1 MEIRRALTPAIA
13 ALALTLGLWATGYAQ
28 TAAPTPAP
36 MPTNPNWCPGVP
48 ESPPPPHFENFAG
61 QWAAIYKDCSRLGL
75 PHSHWIGCLHMCGA
89 ARGSWATSHNPPPE
103 SPFPQSTSVPQ
114 GPIPLPG
121 GGEGYVLPLL
131 PPPGKPGATATPS
144 APQGSSDP
152 PGLVPGGHSLVLI
165 WMRRT
170 TGSRP
175 TLLRTS
181 LQRRS

>member
-48 ESPPPPHFENFAG
+48 ESPAPPRYPPSD
-61 QWAAIYKDCSRLGL
+61 WAALYKGCSSLSL
-75 PHSHWIGCLHMCGA
+75 PRHSWIACRRVCMGA
-89 ARGSWATSHNPPPE
+89 RADWATSHNPPAA
-103 SPFPQSTSVPQ
+103 SPFPLSTNVPQ

-131 PPPGKPGATATPS
+131 PPPGTPGAAPTPS

-152 PGLVPGGHSLVLI
+152 PGLVPGGGI
-165 WMRRT
+165 RWC
-170 TGSRP
+170 
-175 TLLRTS
+175 
-181 LQRRS
+181 